1 VDIALLRRGSLPGLL
16 PSKRW
21 LILLAAAFVSA
32 ATYLAVCTL
41 IERGHDK
48 VLNAIDAQARFAV
61 ISVDTKIAIELQQL
75 RELAASDRFQ
85 RREFEA
91 FYEEARAF
99 ATRTRRQVVL
109 LDVPGNTQIFN
120 TAYPMHVPLRE
131 GARFLQKSE
140 LDRVRADR
148 PYVSNLFYA
157 PLAQK
162 SLIAV
167 AIPMSEG
174 EQVLYLLGVALEPA
188 EILAAVKDA
197 TFAKDTVTLIVDRT
211 GIILARSKENDAYAG
226 RAAPRNMAERQ
237 EKSGRMKGTSFD
249 GTPIDL
255 SYTQSELTGWAAVSF
270 ARDRRDTY
278 WPLIAALIV
287 ALAVIVLGSIN
298 AIVANARRRR
308 SAPPQDRDENFL
320 FR

>member
-1 VDIALLRRGSLPGLL
+1 MDIALLRRASLPGLS
-16 PSKRW
+16 SKRW
-21 LILLAAAFVSA
+21 LILLTAAFASA

-41 IERGHDK
+41 IERGHDE
-48 VLNAIDAQARFAV
+48 VLDAIDAQARFAV
-61 ISVDTKIAIELQQL
+61 ISVDTKIAVELQQL
-75 RELAASDRFQ
+75 RDLAASDRF
-85 RREFEA
+85 RHRAFEA

-99 ATRTRRQVVL
+99 AARTRRQVVL

-120 TAYPMHVPLRE
+120 TAYPMHLPLRE
-131 GARFLQKSE
+131 GARFMQKSE
-140 LDRVRADR
+140 LDRVQADR
-148 PYVSNLFYA
+148 PYISNLFYA

-167 AIPMSEG
+167 AIPIAEG
-174 EQVLYLLGVALEPA
+174 ERVLYLLGIALEPA
-188 EILAAVKDA
+188 EILGAVKDV
-197 TFAKDTVTLIVDRT
+197 TFAKDTVTLIVDRM
-211 GIILARSKENDAYAG
+211 GIVLARSKENDTYIG
-226 RAAPRNMAERQ
+226 RAAPRNMAERP

-270 ARDRRDTY
+270 ARDRRDSY

-298 AIVANARRRR
+298 AIVANASRRRG
-308 SAPPQDRDENFL
+308 PPQDRDETFL

>member
-1 VDIALLRRGSLPGLL
+1 VDIALLRRASLPGL

-21 LILLAAAFVSA
+21 LILLTAAFASV
-32 ATYLAVCTL
+32 ATYLGVCTL
-41 IERGHDK
+41 IERGHDE
-48 VLNAIDAQARFAV
+48 VLDAIDAQARFAV
-61 ISVDTKIAIELQQL
+61 ISVDTKIAVELQQL
-75 RELAASDRFQ
+75 RDLAASDRF
-85 RREFEA
+85 RRRAFEA
-91 FYEEARAF
+91 FYEEARTF
-99 ATRTRRQVVL
+99 AARTRRQVVL

-131 GARFLQKSE
+131 GARFMQKSE
-140 LDRVRADR
+140 LDRVQADR
-148 PYVSNLFYA
+148 PYISNLFYA

-162 SLIAV
+162 SLIAA
-167 AIPMSEG
+167 AIPIAEG
-174 EQVLYLLGVALEPA
+174 ERMLYLLGVALEPA
-188 EILAAVKDA
+188 EILGAIKDA
-197 TFAKDTVTLIVDRT
+197 TFAKDTVTLIVDRM
-211 GIILARSKENDAYAG
+211 GIVLARSTENDAYAG
-226 RAAPRNMAERQ
+226 RAAPRNMAERP

-270 ARDRRDTY
+270 ARDRRDSY

-308 SAPPQDRDENFL
+308 SAPPQDRNETFL
-320 FR
+320 RR

>member
-1 VDIALLRRGSLPGLL
+1 MDIALLRRGSLPGL

-21 LILLAAAFVSA
+21 LILLTAAFAAAV
-32 ATYLAVCTL
+32 TYLAVCTL
-41 IERGHDK
+41 FERGHDK
-48 VLNAIDAQARFAV
+48 VLDAIDAQARFAV

-75 RELAASDRFQ
+75 RELATSDRFR

-99 ATRTRRQVVL
+99 AARTRRQVVL

-140 LDRVRADR
+140 LDRVQTDR
-148 PYVSNLFYA
+148 PYISNLFYA

-167 AIPMSEG
+167 AIPISEG
-174 EQVLYLLGVALEPA
+174 ERVLYLLGIALDPA
-188 EILAAVKDA
+188 EILRAMQDA
-197 TFAKDTVTLIVDRT
+197 TFAKDTVTSIVDRM

-226 RAAPRNMAERQ
+226 RAAPRNMAERP

-249 GTPIDL
+249 GAPIDL
-255 SYTQSELTGWAAVSF
+255 SYSQSELTGWAAVSF

-278 WPLIAALIV
+278 WPLLVALVV

-298 AIVANARRRR
+298 AILANARRRR
-308 SAPPQDRDENFL
+308 GEPPPERDGTSL